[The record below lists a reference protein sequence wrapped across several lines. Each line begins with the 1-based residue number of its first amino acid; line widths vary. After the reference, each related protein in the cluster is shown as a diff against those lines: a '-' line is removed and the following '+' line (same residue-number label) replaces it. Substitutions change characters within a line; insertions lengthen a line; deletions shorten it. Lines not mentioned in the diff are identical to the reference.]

1 MEEPPQQQ
9 QQQMTTTA
17 NYDKASVVYLS
28 NSLVHTN
35 ALNMLLSTPHC
46 VKKTAKQ
53 KRKSVDYS
61 NVLLALPFCPLPA
74 KKMVPGAA
82 GKERAA
88 TNNNTTGGGPSISG
102 NKNPKAARAPKK
114 EAPMKGCLGDVTEPN
129 EEAGTVLLQNPGN
142 AEDTLEEDPA
152 VQQPN
157 DVNTEQQTIE
167 EQAVVENQQ
176 DIVVNQQHLPEEQAG
191 IVREQNIQNAI
202 EENVPEDHA
211 VFADIFNFPLN
222 NELVDLG
229 QIEDIMEDPAGV
241 ENKQNIINNQQHI
254 PDQQAGIV
262 QQQNPAENAIEV
274 AEDDP
279 TVFGDIFDF
288 PLNNQLMDLD

>member
-1 MEEPPQQQ
+1 
-9 QQQMTTTA
+9 
-17 NYDKASVVYLS
+17 
-28 NSLVHTN
+28 
-35 ALNMLLSTPHC
+35 
-46 VKKTAKQ
+46 
-53 KRKSVDYS
+53 
-61 NVLLALPFCPLPA
+61 
-74 KKMVPGAA
+74 MVPGAA

-88 TNNNTTGGGPSISG
+88 TNNNTTGGGPSSIIKQPNFS
-102 NKNPKAARAPKK
+102 NPGDDIM
-114 EAPMKGCLGDVTEPN
+114 EGHSSDVTEPN

-202 EENVPEDHA
+202 EENVLEDHA

-279 TVFGDIFDF
+279 TASGVRQDCPLRSTWHVRCLLTKCVHDKPAVAIAALSSQNPGAITIANAVFGSKPPISDDVLAKAFQVQKGTIDSLQAQFWE
-288 PLNNQLMDLD
+288 NNHN

>member
-9 QQQMTTTA
+9 QQQ
-17 NYDKASVVYLS
+17 
-28 NSLVHTN
+28 
-35 ALNMLLSTPHC
+35 TPHC

-114 EAPMKGCLGDVTEPN
+114 EAPMKGCLGKSMNHKAAHAPNDAPTERNLGIIKQPNFSNPGDDIMEGHSSDVTEPN

-229 QIEDIMEDPAGV
+229 QIEDIMEDPAG
-241 ENKQNIINNQQHI
+241 
-254 PDQQAGIV
+254 IV